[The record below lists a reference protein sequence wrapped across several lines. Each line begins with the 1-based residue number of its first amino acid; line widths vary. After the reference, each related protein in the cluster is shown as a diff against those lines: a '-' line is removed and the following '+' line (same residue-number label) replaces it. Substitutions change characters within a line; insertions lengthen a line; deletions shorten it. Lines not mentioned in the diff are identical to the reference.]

1 MPSHTLSFFSWK
13 KKRDKYLEIVKVQI
27 KNTTTYVVNL
37 FSRGF
42 VIFMRIWVFTQLYTV
57 TYRVAGATRI
67 DDFTL
72 PMLIWTLMITQ
83 SFQNSTRPY
92 VARIIEEEVKT
103 GSLAYTLNRP
113 YSYLLFHYAG
123 FLGRILPSLLTNILV
138 GIGVCLILVGPI
150 TFTLSGLAGG
160 TVLLIL
166 GYLIE
171 FSLMLS
177 IGLLSFWVEDVS
189 AFVWIYTKGQLVLG
203 GVLLPLTLFPDYLR
217 KITEMLPFAA
227 VFYTPAKLM
236 VSFQPE
242 TFWYYLTIQ
251 LFWVLLSILTA
262 VFLYRKGIKH
272 VSINGG

>member
-1 MPSHTLSFFSWK
+1 MTSHTLSFFSWK
-13 KKRDKYLEIVKVQI
+13 KKRDKYLEIVKVQS

-37 FSRGF
+37 FSRSL
-42 VIFMRIWVFTQLYTV
+42 VILLRIWVFTQLYTV

-83 SFQNSTRPY
+83 SFQNSTHPY

-171 FSLMLS
+171 FSLM
-177 IGLLSFWVEDVS
+177 
-189 AFVWIYTKGQLVLG
+189 
-203 GVLLPLTLFPDYLR
+203 
-217 KITEMLPFAA
+217 
-227 VFYTPAKLM
+227 
-236 VSFQPE
+236 
-242 TFWYYLTIQ
+242 
-251 LFWVLLSILTA
+251 
-262 VFLYRKGIKH
+262 
-272 VSINGG
+272 